1 MLALT
6 MTGYKSEVL
15 VRVLGD
21 RESASPAGS
30 ASPPGQAQPCLCGH
44 EPDQAPAG
52 RCVSGQLQR

>member
-21 RESASPAGS
+21 RESASPQEVPATG
-30 ASPPGQAQPCLCGH
+30 ASPAMSMRP
-44 EPDQAPAG
+44 
-52 RCVSGQLQR
+52 